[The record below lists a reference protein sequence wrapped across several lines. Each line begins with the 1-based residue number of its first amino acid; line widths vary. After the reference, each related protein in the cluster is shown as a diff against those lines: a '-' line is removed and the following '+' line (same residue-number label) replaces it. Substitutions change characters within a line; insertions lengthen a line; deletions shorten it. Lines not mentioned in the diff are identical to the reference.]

1 MGLPCCYGP
10 RHRASDRELQPLL
23 LYMRVALALLIFA
36 GVIFYLPRGKASAEN
51 LIPKRSFAQLGKT
64 ARTLKDQLR

>member
-1 MGLPCCYGP
+1 ML
-10 RHRASDRELQPLL
+10 HML
-23 LYMRVALALLIFA
+23 VALALLIFA